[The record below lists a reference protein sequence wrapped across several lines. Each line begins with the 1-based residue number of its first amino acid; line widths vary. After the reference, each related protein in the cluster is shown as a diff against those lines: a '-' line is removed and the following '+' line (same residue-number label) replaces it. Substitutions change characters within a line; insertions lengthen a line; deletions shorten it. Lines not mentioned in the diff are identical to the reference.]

1 LNKTIKPTLIV
12 ISVVAI
18 ILTIASQQQS
28 VAFAM
33 HDSTL
38 GVNTWIA
45 SDNSTQLHTIDL
57 NKGPVSSTST
67 AEGGGTIEEEGE
79 ITEEQEEDVD
89 AGVEEEEEEE
99 DEEPSPNE
107 GEEEEEE
114 EDEED

>member
-57 NKGPVSSTST
+57 NKGPVSSAST

-89 AGVEEEEEEE
+89 AGVEEEEE

>member
-57 NKGPVSSTST
+57 NKGPVSSAST

-89 AGVEEEEEEE
+89 AGVEEEEEE

>member
-89 AGVEEEEEEE
+89 AGVEEEEE

>member
-89 AGVEEEEEEE
+89 AGVEEEEEE

-107 GEEEEEE
+107 GEEE
-114 EDEED
+114 DEED

>member
-18 ILTIASQQQS
+18 ILTIALQQQS

-89 AGVEEEEEEE
+89 AGVEEEEEE

>member
-67 AEGGGTIEEEGE
+67 AEGGEITEEEGE

-89 AGVEEEEEEE
+89 AGVEEEEEE

-107 GEEEEEE
+107 GEEE
-114 EDEED
+114 DEED

>member
-57 NKGPVSSTST
+57 NKGPVSSAST

-89 AGVEEEEEEE
+89 AGVEEEEEE

-107 GEEEEEE
+107 GEEE
-114 EDEED
+114 DEED